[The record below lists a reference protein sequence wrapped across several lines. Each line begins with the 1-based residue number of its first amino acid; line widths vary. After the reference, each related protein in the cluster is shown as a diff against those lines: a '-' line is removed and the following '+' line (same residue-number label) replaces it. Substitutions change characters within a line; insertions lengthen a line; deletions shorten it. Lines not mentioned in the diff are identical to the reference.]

1 MQISVQTAIVT
12 GAARGIGAAT
22 AERLARNNVRV
33 LIADRDEEAARATAS
48 VLNSER
54 AAVTAIA
61 CDVTKESDVE
71 RLAAYAAEQF
81 GHVDCL
87 VNNAGIIWKSGPSTI
102 EAMTIEEWKTVLDV
116 DLTGYFLCARA
127 VLPSMKRRRFGRIIN
142 VASMAVRT
150 GGRGGFPH
158 YVAAKAGVVGL
169 TKALANE
176 GGAFNVTANA
186 IAPGL
191 IETDM
196 SARQN
201 DQARLD
207 MLKRIP
213 LGRYG
218 RPDDVADVI
227 LCMAS
232 DHFSY
237 VSGVTL
243 DVNGGIV
250 MP

>member
-1 MQISVQTAIVT
+1 MSVQTAIVT

-22 AERLARNNVRV
+22 ASLLAKNGVRV
-33 LIADRDEEAARATAS
+33 LIADLDESGAKAMAS
-48 VLNSER
+48 SLSSER
-54 AAVTAIA
+54 VGVTAIA
-61 CDVTKESDVE
+61 CDVTNESEVE
-71 RLAAYAAEQF
+71 RLATYADKQL
-81 GHVDCL
+81 GRVDCL
-87 VNNAGIIWKSGPSTI
+87 VNNAGIIWKAGPSTI
-102 EAMTIEEWKTVLDV
+102 DAMTTEEWNTVINV

-127 VLPSMKRRRFGRIIN
+127 VLPSMKARRFGRIIN
-142 VASMAVRT
+142 VASMAIRT

-176 GGAFNVTANA
+176 GGAFNITANA
-186 IAPGL
+186 VAPGL
-191 IETDM
+191 IETEM
-196 SARQN
+196 SAKQN
-201 DQARLD
+201 DQARRD

-218 RPDDVADVI
+218 RPEDVADVI

-237 VSGVTL
+237 VNGVTL
-243 DVNGGIV
+243 DINGGIV
-250 MP
+250 MI